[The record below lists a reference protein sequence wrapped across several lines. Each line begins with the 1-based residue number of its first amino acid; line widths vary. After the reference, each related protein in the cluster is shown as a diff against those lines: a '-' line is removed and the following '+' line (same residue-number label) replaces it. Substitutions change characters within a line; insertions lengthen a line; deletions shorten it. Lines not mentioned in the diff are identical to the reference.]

1 MNDYRIHQHYAKALF
16 MLSQDLEQTDTVMQ
30 DMGIVATV
38 CTENHEL
45 NRVMGNPTIRED
57 KKRAIV
63 SDIFTGHVSDTSLAF
78 LLFVVRRK
86 RAVNLLGIARA
97 YQQLYRDA
105 NGIVVARVRTA
116 ADMNES
122 LVERLRREVASFTHK
137 QVQMDCVTTDQML
150 GGFQLMFDTYL
161 VDARL
166 QTRIDRMR
174 RAFQRNDYES
184 KL

>member
-16 MLSQDLEQTDTVMQ
+16 MLSQDLGQTDTVMQ
-30 DMGIVATV
+30 DMGTVAAV
-38 CTENHEL
+38 CAENHML
-45 NRVMGNPTIRED
+45 NTVMGNPTIRED

-63 SDIFTGHVSDTSLAF
+63 SDIFADHVSATSLAF

-86 RAVNLLGIARA
+86 RAINLLGIARA
-97 YQQLYRDA
+97 YQQRYRDV
-105 NGIVVARVRTA
+105 NGIVMARVRTA
-116 ADMNES
+116 ADLNETLS
-122 LVERLRREVASFTHK
+122 ERLRREVESFTHK
-137 QVQMDCVTTDQML
+137 QVQMECETSDQML

-174 RAFQRNDYES
+174 REFQRNDYES

>member
-16 MLSQDLEQTDTVMQ
+16 MLSQDLGQTDTVMQ
-30 DMGIVATV
+30 DMETVSTV
-38 CTENHEL
+38 CVQNHLL

-63 SDIFTGHVSDTSLAF
+63 SDIFSGHVSETSLAF

-105 NGIVVARVRTA
+105 NGIVVARVNTA
-116 ADMNES
+116 ADMSEA
-122 LVERLRREVASFTHK
+122 LTERLRHEVETFTHK
-137 QVQMDCVTTDQML
+137 RVQMECVTSEQML

-174 RAFQRNDYES
+174 RAFKRNDYES

>member
-1 MNDYRIHQHYAKALF
+1 MNDFRIHQHYAKALF
-16 MLSQDLEQTDTVMQ
+16 LLARDLNVTDSVMQ
-30 DMGIVATV
+30 DMTTV
-38 CTENHEL
+38 GRVCAENHIL
-45 NRVMGNPTIRED
+45 NKVMGNPTIRED

-63 SDIFTGHVSDTSLAF
+63 SDIFAEHVSETSLAF

-86 RAVNLLGIARA
+86 RAVNLRGIAEA
-97 YQQLYRDA
+97 YQSVYREA

-116 ADMNES
+116 ADLNDGLAARLQGE
-122 LVERLRREVASFTHK
+122 VERFTGK
-137 QVQMDCVTTDQML
+137 RVSLECETTDRML

-166 QTRIDRMR
+166 QTRIDRMH
-174 RAFQRNDYES
+174 RAFSRNDYES

>member
-16 MLSQDLEQTDTVMQ
+16 LLAQDLGQTDTVMQ
-30 DMGIVATV
+30 DMTTV
-38 CTENHEL
+38 EQVCAENRML
-45 NRVMGNPTIRED
+45 NTVMGNPTLRED
-57 KKRAIV
+57 RKRAIV
-63 SDIFTGHVSDTSLAF
+63 EEIFTAHISDTSLAF
-78 LLFVVRRK
+78 LRFVVRRK
-86 RAVNLLGIARA
+86 RAVNLQGIAKS
-97 YQQLYRDA
+97 YQKIYREA

-116 ADMNES
+116 ADMNEK
-122 LVERLRREVASFTHK
+122 LTDRLRQEVEQFTHK
-137 QVQMDCVTTDQML
+137 TVQMECETTDKML

-174 RAFQRNDYES
+174 REFSRNDYES

>member
-16 MLSQDLEQTDTVMQ
+16 LLSQDLGTTDTVMQ
-30 DMGIVATV
+30 DMTTVETV
-38 CTENHEL
+38 CTENHVL
-45 NRVMGNPTIRED
+45 NTVMGNPTIRED

-63 SDIFTGHVSDTSLAF
+63 SELFTGHVSETSMAF
-78 LLFVVRRK
+78 LLFVVKRK
-86 RAVNLLGIARA
+86 RGVNLRGIAKA
-97 YQQLYRDA
+97 FQQLYRDA
-105 NGIVVARVRTA
+105 NNIVVAKVRTA
-116 ADMNES
+116 AEMTPQLTEQ
-122 LVERLRREVASFTHK
+122 LRKKVADFTHK
-137 QVQMDCVTTDQML
+137 QVQMECMSTDKML